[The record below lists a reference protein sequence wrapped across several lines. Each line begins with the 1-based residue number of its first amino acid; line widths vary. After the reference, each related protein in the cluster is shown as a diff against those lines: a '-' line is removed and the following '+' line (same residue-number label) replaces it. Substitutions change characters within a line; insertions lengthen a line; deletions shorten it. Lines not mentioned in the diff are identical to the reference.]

1 MSSRSKKDDEWEE
14 RIIGFEQLDENYG
27 NVFMTIFADYRPFCN
42 MVNSICKN
50 TMYSMTK
57 QCRKV

>member
-27 NVFMTIFADYRPFCN
+27 NVLKGTLNRYITG
-42 MVNSICKN
+42 I
-50 TMYSMTK
+50 
-57 QCRKV
+57 

>member
-14 RIIGFEQLDENYG
+14 RIIGFEQLDKNYG

-50 TMYSMTK
+50 DM
-57 QCRKV
+57 